1 MILKD
6 ITTSIVYDLGII
18 YNAIWLFFLF
28 DYIYI
33 SEVTYG
39 PQYVCPNC
47 GELFDGR
54 ECENC
59 HYVENK

>member
-1 MILKD
+1 MEEE
-6 ITTSIVYDLGII
+6 
-18 YNAIWLFFLF
+18 LF

-39 PQYVCPNC
+39 PQYICPNC

>member
-6 ITTSIVYDLGII
+6 ITTLCDLGII

-33 SEVTYG
+33 RSLGYLYIHLNG
-39 PQYVCPNC
+39 Y
-47 GELFDGR
+47 
-54 ECENC
+54 
-59 HYVENK
+59 

>member
-6 ITTSIVYDLGII
+6 ITTSVMYDLGII

-33 SEVTYG
+33 RSLGYLYIHLNG
-39 PQYVCPNC
+39 Y
-47 GELFDGR
+47 
-54 ECENC
+54 
-59 HYVENK
+59 